1 MLWIPLTV
9 SAAFFQNLRS
19 AIQRHLKSELTDL
32 GAASVRFIYAAPFAL
47 IWLAGIA
54 WLGELSLPELNTAF
68 VIWALGGS
76 ISQIIFTI
84 LLMWLFSLSNFTVG
98 TALSKTEVVQ
108 VVLLEAV
115 LLHTEITLK
124 SLLAIVVAFLG
135 VFVMTL
141 GKSRSPMTSV
151 IFGLGQKTTVIGL
164 ACGLMLGLSSVL
176 FRGAA
181 LSLEDGGLLM
191 RSAFT
196 LAVATTVQT
205 LFLLAWL
212 AIAQPG
218 QLKKTSAQWK
228 ICGLVGFSGW
238 AASLCWF
245 MAFTLTQAAYVRALG
260 QIELL
265 FTFIASVFI
274 FREKVSTTEITGA
287 VLLIGAII
295 VLVLEKAG

>member
-54 WLGELSLPELNTAF
+54 WLGKLSLPELNTAF

-141 GKSRSPMTSV
+141 GKSRSPMT
-151 IFGLGQKTTVIGL
+151 
-164 ACGLMLGLSSVL
+164 
-176 FRGAA
+176 
-181 LSLEDGGLLM
+181 LSL
-191 RSAFT
+191 
-196 LAVATTVQT
+196 
-205 LFLLAWL
+205 
-212 AIAQPG
+212 IH
-218 QLKKTSAQWK
+218 
-228 ICGLVGFSGW
+228 I
-238 AASLCWF
+238 
-245 MAFTLTQAAYVRALG
+245 
-260 QIELL
+260 
-265 FTFIASVFI
+265 
-274 FREKVSTTEITGA
+274 
-287 VLLIGAII
+287 
-295 VLVLEKAG
+295 